1 MRCWLNVP
9 HLNYFHT
16 NVLSMRD
23 KREELEA
30 LAQSQRCDITGISE
44 TWWDGFWD
52 WSDLLEGSRLF
63 WERQRSGTVCNGR
76 VGMSGAHSW
85 QWHS

>member
-1 MRCWLNVP
+1 MP

-30 LAQSQRCDITGISE
+30 LAQSQRRDITGISE